1 MTGLVL
7 FALTVLAI
15 FTLWLAVAVTA
26 SRRVIEH
33 RVPAKRHFHR
43 SLPWGIAASVE
54 QPRRVSAWWQVA
66 SLPVEALLLVAA
78 LGVAAAVRV
87 VWP

>member
-1 MTGLVL
+1 MTGFVLLVL
-7 FALTVLAI
+7 AVVGVVA
-15 FTLWLAVAVTA
+15 LWLVFA
-26 SRRVIEH
+26 RRVVEH
-33 RVPAKRHFHR
+33 RVPAKRHFRR
-43 SLPWGIAASVE
+43 SLPWGIVASVE